1 MSARGVFVTGTDT
14 EVGKT
19 WVTTALLRALNA
31 AGLRALGMKPVGAG
45 AVATEKGLRND
56 DALALQAAGWRT
68 MPYELINPYCFGEP
82 LSPHLAAAR
91 TGVKVRIAAIA
102 EAYAAL
108 AREADIVLVEGAGG
122 WLAPLSPRRPM
133 AAIAERLRLP
143 VVLVVGLRLGCL
155 NHAQLTARAVL
166 GDGLPLIG
174 WVGNAIDPD
183 YALPAENL
191 ATLRALLPAPCLG
204 VVGHGE
210 ATPVFDLR
218 PLAGGARPAHPG
230 RADAGAP

>member
-1 MSARGVFVTGTDT
+1 VTARGLFITGTDT

-19 WVTTALLRALNA
+19 WVTVRLLRALNA
-31 AGLRALGMKPVGAG
+31 AGVHALGMKPVAAG
-45 AVATEKGLRND
+45 AIATPAGLRND
-56 DALALQAAGWRT
+56 DALALAAASARA
-68 MPYELINPYCFGEP
+68 MPYEMVNPYCFAEP

-91 TGVKVRIAAIA
+91 AGIKVRVAAIA

-108 AREADIVLVEGAGG
+108 ARAADVVLVEGAGG

-133 AAIAERLRLP
+133 AVIAERLRLP

-166 GDGLPLIG
+166 ADGLPLAG
-174 WVGNAIDPD
+174 WIGNAIDPTMACRD
-183 YALPAENL
+183 DNI

-204 VVGHGE
+204 IVGHGE
-210 ATPVFDLR
+210 DAPAFDLAPFGMVR
-218 PLAGGARPAHPG
+218 VGPG
-230 RADAGAP
+230 PSPGP

>member
-1 MSARGVFVTGTDT
+1 MAARSLFITGTDT

-19 WVTTALLRALNA
+19 WVTVRLLRALNA
-31 AGLRALGMKPVGAG
+31 AGIRALGMKPVAAG
-45 AVATEKGLRND
+45 AVATPAGLRND
-56 DALALQAAGWRT
+56 DALALQAAGVCA
-68 MPYELINPYCFGEP
+68 MPYELVNPYCFAEP

-91 TGVKVRIAAIA
+91 AGVKVRVAAIA
-102 EAYAAL
+102 DAHAAL
-108 AREADIVLVEGAGG
+108 AREADVVLVEGAGG

-133 AAIAERLRLP
+133 AVIAERLRLP

-166 GDGLPLIG
+166 VDGLPLVG
-174 WVGNAIDPD
+174 WIGNAIDPAMACRD
-183 YALPAENL
+183 DNI

-210 ATPVFDLR
+210 DAPAFDLAPFGLGR
-218 PLAGGARPAHPG
+218 TGAVPAAGP
-230 RADAGAP
+230 